1 MSAWESQTPQ
11 WLRKLER
18 RFQWIAIPNIAVIFV
33 TLQALGT
40 LMVMSNPLWESQLA
54 LIPEAVRMGQFWRLI
69 TFLALP
75 ISVGNL
81 IWVIFALWFLYF
93 VLNMIESEWGAFKTT
108 LYTLV
113 SILVTIAFSFAFD
126 YPVTSIEHFQYS
138 LFFAAAALFP
148 DTEVSLFLIIPV
160 KIKWLAWLTGAF
172 VLFGFVRGDW
182 LDRLFLISIYSNFL
196 IFFGP
201 AVLSRLKQHWRR
213 KRFERSFRD

>member
-1 MSAWESQTPQ
+1 MSAWENQTPN
-11 WLRKLER
+11 WLRRLER

-40 LMVMSNPLWESQLA
+40 LMVMSDPIWATRLA
-54 LIPEAVRMGQFWRLI
+54 LIPAAVRAGEFWRLV

-75 ISVGNL
+75 LSLSL

-93 VLNMIESEWGAFKTT
+93 ILNMIENEWGAFKTT

-126 YPVTSIEHFQYS
+126 YPVMSIQHFQSS
-138 LFFAAAALFP
+138 LFLAAAALFP
-148 DTEVSLFLIIPV
+148 ETEVSLFLIIPV
-160 KIKWLAWLTGAF
+160 KIKWLAWLTGALILLEF
-172 VLFGFVRGDW
+172 ARGDW
-182 LDRLFLISIYSNFL
+182 MDRLFLISIYSNFL

-201 AVLSRLKQHWRR
+201 AILGRLRQHWRR
-213 KRFERSFRD
+213 KRFQRSLRD